1 MIFTEHIIVPFVIE
15 QFLFERERKKKSAE
29 HSSGP
34 HFQKDEGVELLRACD
49 EGGRA
54 ARARA
59 GGVGGGALSCFGSDR
74 AGAWSSP
81 LTTREK
87 H

>member
-54 ARARA
+54 ARAGA
-59 GGVGGGALSCFGSDR
+59 GGVGRGRALRDPVS
-74 AGAWSSP
+74 
-81 LTTREK
+81 
-87 H
+87 